1 MREAFEA
8 IWELHTEDK
17 IPLRTAAF
25 VKALQV
31 GGECCVAGL
40 AGWLQQGPAA
50 HATFGKALQA
60 RAVAFDPCC
69 RSATAAATSSWPECG
84 ADRRCCCFVRLL
96 CCHSVGMP
104 CSTSLSCHPAHGLS
118 SPHACSV

>member
-31 GGECCVAGL
+31 GLFNGPCATLYPGRCCALSRRCSCTAPRNALHAASLLPPLPCAAPAVRLVTLSPRRCWHVVA
-40 AGWLQQGPAA
+40 
-50 HATFGKALQA
+50 AT
-60 RAVAFDPCC
+60 AVA
-69 RSATAAATSSWPECG
+69 RRYTAVAIVSA
-84 ADRRCCCFVRLL
+84 
-96 CCHSVGMP
+96 
-104 CSTSLSCHPAHGLS
+104 
-118 SPHACSV
+118 